1 MTSVPRVRD
10 TLETHQIPVYLLAVA
25 AGFAIAFT
33 VPDATSFESAI
44 NPALALMLFA
54 TFLQVPLASMRRAIG
69 HGRFIAALLVANF
82 IAAPLLVALLFPL
95 LPGDPLIRIGV
106 LFVLLCPCID
116 YVVTFSQLGKSDA
129 SLLLAATPI
138 LLGLQ
143 LLLLPLYLAL
153 FMGAEATGLV
163 EPRPF
168 LHAFAWLIVVPFA
181 LAATLQTAAKRSPI
195 AARATTWAGLLPVPA
210 TTLVLTVV
218 IAAVV
223 PQLGLALPAASS
235 VLPVYVAFALVAPLA
250 GIAIARGFGLAVP
263 AMRAVAFSTGT
274 RNSLVVLPLA
284 LAIPGALPV
293 VPAVIV
299 TQTLVELLAMLAYIK
314 LIPRIVPSRRM
325 A

>member
-1 MTSVPRVRD
+1 MISVPHVRD
-10 TLETHQIPVYLLAVA
+10 ILETHQIPVYLLAVA

-33 VPDATSFESAI
+33 VPDATGFENAI

-163 EPRPF
+163 EPGPF

-181 LAATLQTAAKRSPI
+181 LAATLQAAAKRSSI

-210 TTLVLTVV
+210 TALVLTVV

-263 AMRAVAFSTGT
+263 ATRAIAFSAGT

-293 VPAVIV
+293 VPAVVV
-299 TQTLVELLAMLAYIK
+299 TQTLVELLAMLVYIK
-314 LIPRIVPSRRM
+314 LIPRIVPSRRQ

>member
-1 MTSVPRVRD
+1 MISVPRVRD

-33 VPDATSFESAI
+33 VPDATGFEDAI

-54 TFLQVPLASMRRAIG
+54 TFLQLPVASMRRAIG

-82 IAAPLLVALLFPL
+82 IAVPLLVALAFPL

-116 YVVTFSQLGKSDA
+116 YVVTFSQLGKADA

-163 EPRPF
+163 EPGPF

-181 LAATLQTAAKRSPI
+181 LAATLQAAAKRSPI

-210 TTLVLTVV
+210 TALVLTVV

-250 GIAIARGFGLAVP
+250 GIAIARGFGLVAP
-263 AMRAVAFSTGT
+263 ATRAIAFSTGT

-293 VPAVIV
+293 VPAVVV

-314 LIPRIVPSRRM
+314 LIPRIVPSRRQ